1 MSETPPEPTGMQV
14 SYDELLA
21 ALGPE
26 GVLMRIV
33 SLHRENAQLRYEL
46 KYLTEMSQQADPTSD
61 GCVS

>member
-1 MSETPPEPTGMQV
+1 MADETVQPAAMQV

-33 SLHRENAQLRYEL
+33 ALHRENAQLRYEL
-46 KYLTEMSQQADPTSD
+46 SL
-61 GCVS
+61 VSRED